1 MNSDHNDLEKIEDG
15 LSNKLIYRITEKE
28 NTKIIIDFS
37 RDKQEFKN
45 FLTVYEILQKI
56 NISIPKIYEV
66 NQKQYKI
73 YMQDFG
79 KNRFNKIYNKDNLY
93 KLLKLAVENIIV
105 IQNESNLNN
114 LKNLKEYTF
123 EDLKIELKEFVT
135 YYIPNN
141 KNSNFPTSKFYES
154 WKSIFYSQ
162 NYNMKN
168 FVHKD
173 FEFVN
178 LFFLENCE
186 SHLQCG
192 IIDFQSA
199 FKGFIGWDLISLL
212 ENPRINFTRDYND
225 KLIEY
230 FYDNTSIIENFNTF
244 LEQYYVLSLARQT
257 RLLGRWR
264 KLLSTNN
271 DNKYLNYLKIT
282 KSRTIATLNNIKNYE
297 LRSMYEKYL
306 KYKNK
311 VLLKNTI
318 DFFTNIGCDEIL
330 INTHYLHN
338 KIKKYLDKNFKKYPI
353 QIIYEK
359 KILGTGGGVK
369 NIFNYTNRKKICVV
383 NSDIFWNNK
392 NKSHIKYFLSNYQ
405 DVSHCKMLLSKD
417 INFLGLKK
425 ENGDFNLKR
434 NIVIN
439 SKNKNLYFLFLNL
452 KN

>member
-1 MNSDHNDLEKIEDG
+1 MHSNHINLQKIEDG
-15 LSNKLIYRITEKE
+15 LSSKLIYRITEKE

-135 YYIPNN
+135 YYIPTN
-141 KNSNFPTSKFYES
+141 KNSNFPTSKFYEL

-178 LFFLENCE
+178 LFFLENYE

-199 FKGFIGWDLISLL
+199 FMGFIGWDLISLL

-225 KLIEY
+225 KLIKY
-230 FYDNTSIIENFNTF
+230 FYDNTPIIEKLNTF
-244 LEQYYVLSLARQT
+244 RDQYYVLSLARQT

-271 DNKYLNYLKIT
+271 DNQYLDYLKIT
-282 KSRTIATLNNIKNYE
+282 KYRTISTLNNIKNYE
-297 LRSMYEKYL
+297 LRSIYEKYL
-306 KYKNK
+306 
-311 VLLKNTI
+311 
-318 DFFTNIGCDEIL
+318 
-330 INTHYLHN
+330 
-338 KIKKYLDKNFKKYPI
+338 
-353 QIIYEK
+353 
-359 KILGTGGGVK
+359 
-369 NIFNYTNRKKICVV
+369 
-383 NSDIFWNNK
+383 
-392 NKSHIKYFLSNYQ
+392 
-405 DVSHCKMLLSKD
+405 
-417 INFLGLKK
+417 
-425 ENGDFNLKR
+425 
-434 NIVIN
+434 
-439 SKNKNLYFLFLNL
+439 
-452 KN
+452 

>member
-271 DNKYLNYLKIT
+271 DNQYLDYLKIT
-282 KSRTIATLNNIKNYE
+282 KARTAVTLNNIKNHE
-297 LRSMYEKYL
+297 LRSIYEKYL
-306 KYKNK
+306 
-311 VLLKNTI
+311 
-318 DFFTNIGCDEIL
+318 
-330 INTHYLHN
+330 
-338 KIKKYLDKNFKKYPI
+338 
-353 QIIYEK
+353 
-359 KILGTGGGVK
+359 
-369 NIFNYTNRKKICVV
+369 
-383 NSDIFWNNK
+383 
-392 NKSHIKYFLSNYQ
+392 
-405 DVSHCKMLLSKD
+405 
-417 INFLGLKK
+417 
-425 ENGDFNLKR
+425 
-434 NIVIN
+434 
-439 SKNKNLYFLFLNL
+439 
-452 KN
+452 

>member
-15 LSNKLIYRITEKE
+15 LSSKLIYRITEKE

-45 FLTVYEILQKI
+45 FLTVYEILKKI
-56 NISIPKIYEV
+56 NLSIPKIYEV

-135 YYIPNN
+135 HYISNN

-212 ENPRINFTRDYND
+212 ENPRISFTRDYND

-230 FYDNTSIIENFNTF
+230 FYNNTSIIENFNTF

-257 RLLGRWR
+257 RLLGRWK

-306 KYKNK
+306 
-311 VLLKNTI
+311 
-318 DFFTNIGCDEIL
+318 
-330 INTHYLHN
+330 
-338 KIKKYLDKNFKKYPI
+338 
-353 QIIYEK
+353 
-359 KILGTGGGVK
+359 
-369 NIFNYTNRKKICVV
+369 
-383 NSDIFWNNK
+383 
-392 NKSHIKYFLSNYQ
+392 
-405 DVSHCKMLLSKD
+405 
-417 INFLGLKK
+417 
-425 ENGDFNLKR
+425 
-434 NIVIN
+434 
-439 SKNKNLYFLFLNL
+439 
-452 KN
+452 

>member
-15 LSNKLIYRITEKE
+15 LSSKLIYRITEKK

-66 NQKQYKI
+66 NQQQYKL

-135 YYIPNN
+135 YYIPN

-178 LFFLENCE
+178 LFFLENYE

-212 ENPRINFTRDYND
+212 ENPRINFTRDYNE

-271 DNKYLNYLKIT
+271 DNKYLDYLKIT
-282 KSRTIATLNNIKNYE
+282 KSRTIATLNNIKNDE
-297 LRSMYEKYL
+297 LRS
-306 KYKNK
+306 
-311 VLLKNTI
+311 
-318 DFFTNIGCDEIL
+318 
-330 INTHYLHN
+330 
-338 KIKKYLDKNFKKYPI
+338 
-353 QIIYEK
+353 IYE
-359 KILGTGGGVK
+359 
-369 NIFNYTNRKKICVV
+369 
-383 NSDIFWNNK
+383 
-392 NKSHIKYFLSNYQ
+392 
-405 DVSHCKMLLSKD
+405 
-417 INFLGLKK
+417 NFL
-425 ENGDFNLKR
+425 
-434 NIVIN
+434 
-439 SKNKNLYFLFLNL
+439 
-452 KN
+452 

>member
-1 MNSDHNDLEKIEDG
+1 MNSNQNDLEKIEDG
-15 LSNKLIYRITEKE
+15 LSNKLIYRITEKK

-45 FLTVYEILQKI
+45 FLTVYEVLQKI

-79 KNRFNKIYNKDNLY
+79 KNSFNKIYNKDNLY

-114 LKNLKEYTF
+114 LKNLNEYTF
-123 EDLKIELKEFVT
+123 EDLKIEIKEFVT
-135 YYIPNN
+135 YYIPNS
-141 KNSNFPTSKFYES
+141 KNSNFPTSKFYET

-271 DNKYLNYLKIT
+271 NNQYLDYLKIT
-282 KSRTIATLNNIKNYE
+282 KSRTIETLNNIKNDE
-297 LRSMYEKYL
+297 LKLIYEKYL
-306 KYKNK
+306 
-311 VLLKNTI
+311 
-318 DFFTNIGCDEIL
+318 
-330 INTHYLHN
+330 
-338 KIKKYLDKNFKKYPI
+338 
-353 QIIYEK
+353 
-359 KILGTGGGVK
+359 
-369 NIFNYTNRKKICVV
+369 
-383 NSDIFWNNK
+383 
-392 NKSHIKYFLSNYQ
+392 
-405 DVSHCKMLLSKD
+405 
-417 INFLGLKK
+417 
-425 ENGDFNLKR
+425 
-434 NIVIN
+434 
-439 SKNKNLYFLFLNL
+439 
-452 KN
+452 

>member
-66 NQKQYKI
+66 NQQQYKI

-135 YYIPNN
+135 YYITN
-141 KNSNFPTSKFYES
+141 KNSNFPTSKFYEA

-186 SHLQCG
+186 THLQCG

-230 FYDNTSIIENFNTF
+230 FYDNTSIIENLNTF

-264 KLLSTNN
+264 KLISTNN

-306 KYKNK
+306 
-311 VLLKNTI
+311 
-318 DFFTNIGCDEIL
+318 
-330 INTHYLHN
+330 
-338 KIKKYLDKNFKKYPI
+338 
-353 QIIYEK
+353 
-359 KILGTGGGVK
+359 
-369 NIFNYTNRKKICVV
+369 
-383 NSDIFWNNK
+383 
-392 NKSHIKYFLSNYQ
+392 
-405 DVSHCKMLLSKD
+405 
-417 INFLGLKK
+417 
-425 ENGDFNLKR
+425 
-434 NIVIN
+434 
-439 SKNKNLYFLFLNL
+439 
-452 KN
+452 

>member
-105 IQNESNLNN
+105 IQNQSNLNN

-123 EDLKIELKEFVT
+123 EDLKNELKEFVD

-186 SHLQCG
+186 SYLKCG

-212 ENPRINFTRDYND
+212 ENPRINFTRDYNE

-264 KLLSTNN
+264 KLISTNN

-282 KSRTIATLNNIKNYE
+282 KSRTIATLNHIKNYE
-297 LRSMYEKYL
+297 LSSFYEKYL
-306 KYKNK
+306 
-311 VLLKNTI
+311 
-318 DFFTNIGCDEIL
+318 
-330 INTHYLHN
+330 
-338 KIKKYLDKNFKKYPI
+338 
-353 QIIYEK
+353 
-359 KILGTGGGVK
+359 
-369 NIFNYTNRKKICVV
+369 
-383 NSDIFWNNK
+383 
-392 NKSHIKYFLSNYQ
+392 
-405 DVSHCKMLLSKD
+405 
-417 INFLGLKK
+417 
-425 ENGDFNLKR
+425 
-434 NIVIN
+434 
-439 SKNKNLYFLFLNL
+439 
-452 KN
+452 

>member
-1 MNSDHNDLEKIEDG
+1 MNPDHNDLEKIEDG

-73 YMQDFG
+73 YMEDFG

-114 LKNLKEYTF
+114 LKNLKEYNF

-141 KNSNFPTSKFYES
+141 KNSNFPTSKFYEL

-168 FVHKD
+168 FAHKD

-178 LFFLENCE
+178 LFFLKNYE

-199 FKGFIGWDLISLL
+199 FMGFIGWDLISLL
-212 ENPRINFTRDYND
+212 ENQRINFTRDYND

-230 FYDNTSIIENFNTF
+230 FYDNTPIIENLNTF
-244 LEQYYVLSLARQT
+244 REQYYVLSLARQT
-257 RLLGRWR
+257 RLLGRWK
-264 KLLSTNN
+264 KLISTNN
-271 DNKYLNYLKIT
+271 DNQYLDYLKIT
-282 KSRTIATLNNIKNYE
+282 KSRIVATLNNIKNYE
-297 LRSMYEKYL
+297 LRSIYEKYL
-306 KYKNK
+306 
-311 VLLKNTI
+311 
-318 DFFTNIGCDEIL
+318 
-330 INTHYLHN
+330 
-338 KIKKYLDKNFKKYPI
+338 
-353 QIIYEK
+353 
-359 KILGTGGGVK
+359 
-369 NIFNYTNRKKICVV
+369 
-383 NSDIFWNNK
+383 
-392 NKSHIKYFLSNYQ
+392 
-405 DVSHCKMLLSKD
+405 
-417 INFLGLKK
+417 
-425 ENGDFNLKR
+425 
-434 NIVIN
+434 
-439 SKNKNLYFLFLNL
+439 
-452 KN
+452 

>member
-141 KNSNFPTSKFYES
+141 KNSNFPTSKFYEL

-178 LFFLENCE
+178 LFFLENYE

-199 FKGFIGWDLISLL
+199 FMGFIGWDLISLL

-225 KLIEY
+225 KLIKY

-271 DNKYLNYLKIT
+271 DNQYLDYLKIT

-297 LRSMYEKYL
+297 LRSIYEKYL
-306 KYKNK
+306 
-311 VLLKNTI
+311 
-318 DFFTNIGCDEIL
+318 
-330 INTHYLHN
+330 
-338 KIKKYLDKNFKKYPI
+338 
-353 QIIYEK
+353 
-359 KILGTGGGVK
+359 
-369 NIFNYTNRKKICVV
+369 
-383 NSDIFWNNK
+383 
-392 NKSHIKYFLSNYQ
+392 
-405 DVSHCKMLLSKD
+405 
-417 INFLGLKK
+417 
-425 ENGDFNLKR
+425 
-434 NIVIN
+434 
-439 SKNKNLYFLFLNL
+439 
-452 KN
+452 

>member
-15 LSNKLIYRITEKE
+15 LSNKLIYRIIEKE

-45 FLTVYEILQKI
+45 FLNVYAILLKI

-123 EDLKIELKEFVT
+123 DDLKIELKEFVT
-135 YYIPNN
+135 FYISNN
-141 KNSNFPTSKFYES
+141 KNSNFPTSKFYELWES
-154 WKSIFYSQ
+154 TFYSL

-168 FVHKD
+168 FAHKD

-178 LFFLENCE
+178 LFFLENHK

-199 FKGFIGWDLISLL
+199 FIGFIGWDLLSLL
-212 ENPRINFTRDYND
+212 ENPRIDFTRDYND

-230 FYDNTSIIENFNTF
+230 FYDNTSIIENLKTF
-244 LEQYYVLSLARQT
+244 REQYYVLSLARQT
-257 RLLGRWR
+257 RLLGRWK
-264 KLLSTNN
+264 KLLSANN

-297 LRSMYEKYL
+297 LRSIYEKYL
-306 KYKNK
+306 
-311 VLLKNTI
+311 
-318 DFFTNIGCDEIL
+318 
-330 INTHYLHN
+330 
-338 KIKKYLDKNFKKYPI
+338 
-353 QIIYEK
+353 
-359 KILGTGGGVK
+359 
-369 NIFNYTNRKKICVV
+369 
-383 NSDIFWNNK
+383 
-392 NKSHIKYFLSNYQ
+392 
-405 DVSHCKMLLSKD
+405 
-417 INFLGLKK
+417 
-425 ENGDFNLKR
+425 
-434 NIVIN
+434 
-439 SKNKNLYFLFLNL
+439 
-452 KN
+452 

>member
-66 NQKQYKI
+66 NQQQYRI

-93 KLLKLAVENIIV
+93 KLLKLAVENIII

-114 LKNLKEYTF
+114 LKKLKEYTF

-141 KNSNFPTSKFYES
+141 NNSNFPTSKFYEL

-168 FVHKD
+168 FAHKD

-212 ENPRINFTRDYND
+212 ENPRINFTRDYNN

-230 FYDNTSIIENFNTF
+230 FYDKTSIIENFNTF

-257 RLLGRWR
+257 RLLGRWS

-297 LRSMYEKYL
+297 LRSIYEKYL
-306 KYKNK
+306 
-311 VLLKNTI
+311 
-318 DFFTNIGCDEIL
+318 
-330 INTHYLHN
+330 
-338 KIKKYLDKNFKKYPI
+338 
-353 QIIYEK
+353 
-359 KILGTGGGVK
+359 
-369 NIFNYTNRKKICVV
+369 
-383 NSDIFWNNK
+383 
-392 NKSHIKYFLSNYQ
+392 
-405 DVSHCKMLLSKD
+405 
-417 INFLGLKK
+417 
-425 ENGDFNLKR
+425 
-434 NIVIN
+434 
-439 SKNKNLYFLFLNL
+439 
-452 KN
+452 

>member
-1 MNSDHNDLEKIEDG
+1 MNPDHNDLEKIEDG

-123 EDLKIELKEFVT
+123 DDLKIELKEFVT

-168 FVHKD
+168 FAHKD

-178 LFFLENCE
+178 LFFLENYE

-199 FKGFIGWDLISLL
+199 FMGFIGWDLISLL
-212 ENPRINFTRDYND
+212 ENPRINFTSDYND

-230 FYDNTSIIENFNTF
+230 FYDNTPIIENLNTF
-244 LEQYYVLSLARQT
+244 REQYYVLSLARQT

-297 LRSMYEKYL
+297 LRSIYEKYL
-306 KYKNK
+306 
-311 VLLKNTI
+311 
-318 DFFTNIGCDEIL
+318 
-330 INTHYLHN
+330 
-338 KIKKYLDKNFKKYPI
+338 
-353 QIIYEK
+353 
-359 KILGTGGGVK
+359 
-369 NIFNYTNRKKICVV
+369 
-383 NSDIFWNNK
+383 
-392 NKSHIKYFLSNYQ
+392 
-405 DVSHCKMLLSKD
+405 
-417 INFLGLKK
+417 
-425 ENGDFNLKR
+425 
-434 NIVIN
+434 
-439 SKNKNLYFLFLNL
+439 
-452 KN
+452 

>member
-1 MNSDHNDLEKIEDG
+1 MNSDYNDLEKIDDG
-15 LSNKLIYRITEKE
+15 LSNKLIYRIIKKEKS
-28 NTKIIIDFS
+28 KIIIDFS
-37 RDKQEFKN
+37 RDKQNFKN
-45 FLTVYEILQKI
+45 FLNVYEILLKI

-79 KNRFNKIYNKDNLY
+79 KNRFNKIYNKDNLF

-135 YYIPNN
+135 YYIPTN
-141 KNSNFPTSKFYES
+141 KNSNFPTSKFYEL

-178 LFFLENCE
+178 LFFLENYE

-199 FKGFIGWDLISLL
+199 FMGFIGWDLLSLL

-225 KLIEY
+225 KLIKF
-230 FYDNTSIIENFNTF
+230 FYYNTQSIENLNTF
-244 LEQYYVLSLARQT
+244 REQYYVLSLARQT

-264 KLLSTNN
+264 KLLSINN
-271 DNKYLNYLKIT
+271 DNQYLDYLKIT
-282 KSRTIATLNNIKNYE
+282 KSRTIATLNNIKNHE
-297 LRSMYEKYL
+297 LRSIYEKYL
-306 KYKNK
+306 
-311 VLLKNTI
+311 
-318 DFFTNIGCDEIL
+318 
-330 INTHYLHN
+330 
-338 KIKKYLDKNFKKYPI
+338 
-353 QIIYEK
+353 
-359 KILGTGGGVK
+359 
-369 NIFNYTNRKKICVV
+369 
-383 NSDIFWNNK
+383 
-392 NKSHIKYFLSNYQ
+392 
-405 DVSHCKMLLSKD
+405 
-417 INFLGLKK
+417 
-425 ENGDFNLKR
+425 
-434 NIVIN
+434 
-439 SKNKNLYFLFLNL
+439 
-452 KN
+452 

>member
-1 MNSDHNDLEKIEDG
+1 MNSNHNDYEKIEDG

-37 RDKQEFKN
+37 RDKQEFKD

-168 FVHKD
+168 FAHKD

-230 FYDNTSIIENFNTF
+230 FYYNTSIIENFNTF

-271 DNKYLNYLKIT
+271 DKKYLNYLEIT
-282 KSRTIATLNNIKNYE
+282 KSRTIATLNNIKNHE
-297 LRSMYEKYL
+297 LRSIYEKYL
-306 KYKNK
+306 
-311 VLLKNTI
+311 
-318 DFFTNIGCDEIL
+318 
-330 INTHYLHN
+330 
-338 KIKKYLDKNFKKYPI
+338 
-353 QIIYEK
+353 
-359 KILGTGGGVK
+359 
-369 NIFNYTNRKKICVV
+369 
-383 NSDIFWNNK
+383 
-392 NKSHIKYFLSNYQ
+392 
-405 DVSHCKMLLSKD
+405 
-417 INFLGLKK
+417 
-425 ENGDFNLKR
+425 
-434 NIVIN
+434 
-439 SKNKNLYFLFLNL
+439 
-452 KN
+452 

>member
-45 FLTVYEILQKI
+45 FLNVYEILQKI

-141 KNSNFPTSKFYES
+141 KNSNFPTSKFYEL

-178 LFFLENCE
+178 LFFLENYE

-199 FKGFIGWDLISLL
+199 FMGFIGWDLISLL

-230 FYDNTSIIENFNTF
+230 FYDNTPIIENLNTF

-271 DNKYLNYLKIT
+271 DNQYLDYLKIT

-297 LRSMYEKYL
+297 LRSIYEKYL
-306 KYKNK
+306 
-311 VLLKNTI
+311 
-318 DFFTNIGCDEIL
+318 
-330 INTHYLHN
+330 
-338 KIKKYLDKNFKKYPI
+338 
-353 QIIYEK
+353 
-359 KILGTGGGVK
+359 
-369 NIFNYTNRKKICVV
+369 
-383 NSDIFWNNK
+383 
-392 NKSHIKYFLSNYQ
+392 
-405 DVSHCKMLLSKD
+405 
-417 INFLGLKK
+417 
-425 ENGDFNLKR
+425 
-434 NIVIN
+434 
-439 SKNKNLYFLFLNL
+439 
-452 KN
+452 

>member
-135 YYIPNN
+135 YYISKN
-141 KNSNFPTSKFYES
+141 KNSNFPTSKFYEL
-154 WKSIFYSQ
+154 WESIFYSQ

-168 FVHKD
+168 FAHKD

-178 LFFLENCE
+178 LFFLENYE

-199 FKGFIGWDLISLL
+199 FIGFIGWDLLSLL

-230 FYDNTSIIENFNTF
+230 FYDNTQIIENLNTF
-244 LEQYYVLSLARQT
+244 REQYYVLSLARQS

-264 KLLSTNN
+264 KLISTNN
-271 DNKYLNYLKIT
+271 DNQYLDYLKIT
-282 KSRTIATLNNIKNYE
+282 KSRTIATLNNIKNHE
-297 LRSMYEKYL
+297 LRSVYEKYL
-306 KYKNK
+306 
-311 VLLKNTI
+311 
-318 DFFTNIGCDEIL
+318 
-330 INTHYLHN
+330 
-338 KIKKYLDKNFKKYPI
+338 
-353 QIIYEK
+353 
-359 KILGTGGGVK
+359 
-369 NIFNYTNRKKICVV
+369 
-383 NSDIFWNNK
+383 
-392 NKSHIKYFLSNYQ
+392 
-405 DVSHCKMLLSKD
+405 
-417 INFLGLKK
+417 
-425 ENGDFNLKR
+425 
-434 NIVIN
+434 
-439 SKNKNLYFLFLNL
+439 
-452 KN
+452 

>member
-1 MNSDHNDLEKIEDG
+1 MNSDHNGLEKIEDG

-135 YYIPNN
+135 YYIPTN
-141 KNSNFPTSKFYES
+141 KNSNFPTSKFYEL

-178 LFFLENCE
+178 LFFLENYE

-199 FKGFIGWDLISLL
+199 FMGFIGWDLLSLL

-225 KLIEY
+225 KLIKY
-230 FYDNTSIIENFNTF
+230 FYDNTPIIENLNTF
-244 LEQYYVLSLARQT
+244 REQYYVLSLARQT

-264 KLLSTNN
+264 KLLSTNY
-271 DNKYLNYLKIT
+271 DNQYLDYLKIT

-297 LRSMYEKYL
+297 LRSIYEKYL
-306 KYKNK
+306 
-311 VLLKNTI
+311 
-318 DFFTNIGCDEIL
+318 
-330 INTHYLHN
+330 
-338 KIKKYLDKNFKKYPI
+338 
-353 QIIYEK
+353 
-359 KILGTGGGVK
+359 
-369 NIFNYTNRKKICVV
+369 
-383 NSDIFWNNK
+383 
-392 NKSHIKYFLSNYQ
+392 
-405 DVSHCKMLLSKD
+405 
-417 INFLGLKK
+417 
-425 ENGDFNLKR
+425 
-434 NIVIN
+434 
-439 SKNKNLYFLFLNL
+439 
-452 KN
+452 

>member
-1 MNSDHNDLEKIEDG
+1 MNSDQNDLEKIEDG

-141 KNSNFPTSKFYES
+141 KNSNFPTSKFYEL
-154 WKSIFYSQ
+154 WESIFYSQ

-178 LFFLENCE
+178 LFFLENYE

-199 FKGFIGWDLISLL
+199 FMGFIGWDLISLL

-225 KLIEY
+225 KLIKY

-306 KYKNK
+306 
-311 VLLKNTI
+311 
-318 DFFTNIGCDEIL
+318 
-330 INTHYLHN
+330 
-338 KIKKYLDKNFKKYPI
+338 
-353 QIIYEK
+353 
-359 KILGTGGGVK
+359 
-369 NIFNYTNRKKICVV
+369 
-383 NSDIFWNNK
+383 
-392 NKSHIKYFLSNYQ
+392 
-405 DVSHCKMLLSKD
+405 
-417 INFLGLKK
+417 
-425 ENGDFNLKR
+425 
-434 NIVIN
+434 
-439 SKNKNLYFLFLNL
+439 
-452 KN
+452 

>member
-45 FLTVYEILQKI
+45 FLNVYEILQKI

-141 KNSNFPTSKFYES
+141 KNSNFPTSKFYEL

-178 LFFLENCE
+178 LFFLENYE

-199 FKGFIGWDLISLL
+199 FMGFIGWDLISLL

-230 FYDNTSIIENFNTF
+230 FYDNTSIIENLNTF
-244 LEQYYVLSLARQT
+244 REQYYVLSLARQT

-271 DNKYLNYLKIT
+271 DNQYLDYLKIT

-297 LRSMYEKYL
+297 LRSIYEKYL
-306 KYKNK
+306 
-311 VLLKNTI
+311 
-318 DFFTNIGCDEIL
+318 
-330 INTHYLHN
+330 
-338 KIKKYLDKNFKKYPI
+338 
-353 QIIYEK
+353 
-359 KILGTGGGVK
+359 
-369 NIFNYTNRKKICVV
+369 
-383 NSDIFWNNK
+383 
-392 NKSHIKYFLSNYQ
+392 
-405 DVSHCKMLLSKD
+405 
-417 INFLGLKK
+417 
-425 ENGDFNLKR
+425 
-434 NIVIN
+434 
-439 SKNKNLYFLFLNL
+439 
-452 KN
+452 

>member
-123 EDLKIELKEFVT
+123 DDLKIELKEFVT

-141 KNSNFPTSKFYES
+141 KNSNFPTSKFYEL

-178 LFFLENCE
+178 LFFLENYE

-199 FKGFIGWDLISLL
+199 FMGFIGWDLISLL
-212 ENPRINFTRDYND
+212 ENPRINFTSDYNVR
-225 KLIEY
+225 LIEY
-230 FYDNTSIIENFNTF
+230 FYDNTPIIENLNTF
-244 LEQYYVLSLARQT
+244 REQYYVLSLARQT

-271 DNKYLNYLKIT
+271 DNQYLDYLKIT
-282 KSRTIATLNNIKNYE
+282 KSRIIATLNNIKNYE
-297 LRSMYEKYL
+297 LRSIYEKYL
-306 KYKNK
+306 
-311 VLLKNTI
+311 
-318 DFFTNIGCDEIL
+318 
-330 INTHYLHN
+330 
-338 KIKKYLDKNFKKYPI
+338 
-353 QIIYEK
+353 
-359 KILGTGGGVK
+359 
-369 NIFNYTNRKKICVV
+369 
-383 NSDIFWNNK
+383 
-392 NKSHIKYFLSNYQ
+392 
-405 DVSHCKMLLSKD
+405 
-417 INFLGLKK
+417 
-425 ENGDFNLKR
+425 
-434 NIVIN
+434 
-439 SKNKNLYFLFLNL
+439 
-452 KN
+452 

>member
-66 NQKQYKI
+66 NQQQYKI

-79 KNRFNKIYNKDNLY
+79 NDRFNKIYNEDNLY
-93 KLLKLAVENIIV
+93 KLLKLAVDNIII
-105 IQNESNLNN
+105 IQNETNLKN

-135 YYIPNN
+135 YYIPKN
-141 KNSNFPTSKFYES
+141 KNLNFPTSKFYEL

-178 LFFLENCE
+178 LFFLENYE

-199 FKGFIGWDLISLL
+199 FIGFIGWDLISLL
-212 ENPRINFTRDYND
+212 ENPRINFTRDYNN

-230 FYDNTSIIENFNTF
+230 FYDNTPIIESLNTF
-244 LEQYYVLSLARQT
+244 REQYYVLSLARQT

-264 KLLSTNN
+264 KLFSTNN
-271 DNKYLNYLKIT
+271 DNQYLDYLKIT

-297 LRSMYEKYL
+297 LRLIYEKYL
-306 KYKNK
+306 
-311 VLLKNTI
+311 
-318 DFFTNIGCDEIL
+318 
-330 INTHYLHN
+330 
-338 KIKKYLDKNFKKYPI
+338 
-353 QIIYEK
+353 
-359 KILGTGGGVK
+359 
-369 NIFNYTNRKKICVV
+369 
-383 NSDIFWNNK
+383 
-392 NKSHIKYFLSNYQ
+392 
-405 DVSHCKMLLSKD
+405 
-417 INFLGLKK
+417 
-425 ENGDFNLKR
+425 
-434 NIVIN
+434 
-439 SKNKNLYFLFLNL
+439 
-452 KN
+452 

>member
-66 NQKQYKI
+66 NQQQYKI

-141 KNSNFPTSKFYES
+141 KNSNFPTSKFYEL

-271 DNKYLNYLKIT
+271 DNKYLDYLKIT

-297 LRSMYEKYL
+297 LRSIYEKYL
-306 KYKNK
+306 
-311 VLLKNTI
+311 
-318 DFFTNIGCDEIL
+318 
-330 INTHYLHN
+330 
-338 KIKKYLDKNFKKYPI
+338 
-353 QIIYEK
+353 
-359 KILGTGGGVK
+359 
-369 NIFNYTNRKKICVV
+369 
-383 NSDIFWNNK
+383 
-392 NKSHIKYFLSNYQ
+392 
-405 DVSHCKMLLSKD
+405 
-417 INFLGLKK
+417 
-425 ENGDFNLKR
+425 
-434 NIVIN
+434 
-439 SKNKNLYFLFLNL
+439 
-452 KN
+452 

>member
-1 MNSDHNDLEKIEDG
+1 MNSDHDDLEKINDG

-45 FLTVYEILQKI
+45 FLTVYDILQRI

-105 IQNESNLNN
+105 IQNESNLKN

-123 EDLKIELKEFVT
+123 EDLKIELKEFIT
-135 YYIPNN
+135 YYIPTN
-141 KNSNFPTSKFYES
+141 KNSNFPTSKFYEL
-154 WKSIFYSQ
+154 WKSIFYYQ

-212 ENPRINFTRDYND
+212 ENPRINFTRDYNN

-230 FYDNTSIIENFNTF
+230 FYDKTSINENFNTF

-257 RLLGRWR
+257 RLLGRWK
-264 KLLSTNN
+264 KLVSTNN
-271 DNKYLNYLKIT
+271 DNQYLDYLKIT
-282 KSRTIATLNNIKNYE
+282 KSRIIATLNNIKNYE

-306 KYKNK
+306 
-311 VLLKNTI
+311 
-318 DFFTNIGCDEIL
+318 
-330 INTHYLHN
+330 
-338 KIKKYLDKNFKKYPI
+338 
-353 QIIYEK
+353 
-359 KILGTGGGVK
+359 
-369 NIFNYTNRKKICVV
+369 
-383 NSDIFWNNK
+383 
-392 NKSHIKYFLSNYQ
+392 
-405 DVSHCKMLLSKD
+405 
-417 INFLGLKK
+417 
-425 ENGDFNLKR
+425 
-434 NIVIN
+434 
-439 SKNKNLYFLFLNL
+439 
-452 KN
+452 

>member
-37 RDKQEFKN
+37 KDKQEFKN

-105 IQNESNLNN
+105 IQNESNLKN
-114 LKNLKEYTF
+114 LKNLKQYTF
-123 EDLKIELKEFVT
+123 DDLKIELKEFVT

-141 KNSNFPTSKFYES
+141 KNSNFPTSKFYEL
-154 WKSIFYSQ
+154 WESIFYSQ

-178 LFFLENCE
+178 LFFLENYE

-199 FKGFIGWDLISLL
+199 FMGFIGWDLISLL

-297 LRSMYEKYL
+297 LRSIYEKYL
-306 KYKNK
+306 
-311 VLLKNTI
+311 
-318 DFFTNIGCDEIL
+318 
-330 INTHYLHN
+330 
-338 KIKKYLDKNFKKYPI
+338 
-353 QIIYEK
+353 
-359 KILGTGGGVK
+359 
-369 NIFNYTNRKKICVV
+369 
-383 NSDIFWNNK
+383 
-392 NKSHIKYFLSNYQ
+392 
-405 DVSHCKMLLSKD
+405 
-417 INFLGLKK
+417 
-425 ENGDFNLKR
+425 
-434 NIVIN
+434 
-439 SKNKNLYFLFLNL
+439 
-452 KN
+452 

>member
-45 FLTVYEILQKI
+45 FLNVYEILQKI

-79 KNRFNKIYNKDNLY
+79 KNRFNKIYNKGNLY

-135 YYIPNN
+135 YYILN
-141 KNSNFPTSKFYES
+141 KNSNFPTSKFYEL
-154 WKSIFYSQ
+154 WESIFYSQ

-178 LFFLENCE
+178 LFFLENYE

-230 FYDNTSIIENFNTF
+230 FYNNTPIIESLNTF
-244 LEQYYVLSLARQT
+244 REQYYVLSLARQT

-271 DNKYLNYLKIT
+271 DNQYLDYLKIT

-297 LRSMYEKYL
+297 LRSIYEKYL
-306 KYKNK
+306 
-311 VLLKNTI
+311 
-318 DFFTNIGCDEIL
+318 
-330 INTHYLHN
+330 
-338 KIKKYLDKNFKKYPI
+338 
-353 QIIYEK
+353 
-359 KILGTGGGVK
+359 
-369 NIFNYTNRKKICVV
+369 
-383 NSDIFWNNK
+383 
-392 NKSHIKYFLSNYQ
+392 
-405 DVSHCKMLLSKD
+405 
-417 INFLGLKK
+417 
-425 ENGDFNLKR
+425 
-434 NIVIN
+434 
-439 SKNKNLYFLFLNL
+439 
-452 KN
+452 